1 MSDDEKRTA
10 LLHAIAAWRE
20 AADDHPP
27 GSPEYQYFQNK
38 RTTAEWEL
46 QRLDHLDLPQAEP
59 GSTVKV
65 VSPESHKEK

>member
-20 AADDHPP
+20 AADEHPP

-38 RTTAEWEL
+38 KTLAQWSCTGSITSILRKPSQAL
-46 QRLDHLDLPQAEP
+46 PSRL
-59 GSTVKV
+59 
-65 VSPESHKEK
+65 SP